1 MADWQTLS
9 TKTVYKNKWLRLDED
24 TVINPLGNKA
34 VYSHM
39 ELNSDYVSVV
49 AVDDEKNIFLTEQ
62 YRYPIKTL
70 SWETVGGQTEGEEI
84 LTAAAR
90 ELLEETGLKAGSL
103 EIIGSQYLDASASG
117 TKGTVVLARDL
128 TKVTTELDPLDG
140 ITQSRAFP
148 IPEINQMIK
157 DGGIRAPHTIA
168 AFHLALLYIK
178 PSL

>member
-24 TVINPLGNKA
+24 TVINPLGNEA
-34 VYSHM
+34 VYSHL

-49 AVDDEKNIFLTEQ
+49 AVDEQGSIFLTEQ
-62 YRYPIKTL
+62 YRYPIKAL
-70 SWETVGGQTEGEEI
+70 SWETVAGQTEGEDL

-103 EIIGSQYLDASASG
+103 EIIGIQYLDASLSG
-117 TKGTVVLARDL
+117 TKGTVVLARNL

-140 ITQSRAFP
+140 ITQSRAFA
-148 IPEINQMIK
+148 IYEINQMIK
-157 DGGIRAPHTIA
+157 DGIICAPHTIA
-168 AFHLALLYIK
+168 ALHLALLYIN
-178 PSL
+178 P